1 MDIYNPNYYRD
12 RVEEFSQGQYS
23 FNSILE
29 FKDPNYFIN
38 IGDVYKKDSEWIEKF
53 FKFKDFL
60 DEFKRLPT
68 EVTSAELCQWYKKQL
83 RDYKNNRGTIVG
95 HYGISIAW
103 KRIVNS
109 KEYYP
114 IFNEKI
120 IKKEKKER
128 EQFLE
133 EKRKW
138 VDNMEKI
145 SEFVKEYGR
154 LPQRGNEKPFETQ
167 RLRFYNLQHRHLE
180 KKCSLMKHH
189 EIREEFHNYLK
200 SWESTIKRFRRR
212 I

>member
-1 MDIYNPNYYRD
+1 MDIHNLSYHRD
-12 RVEEFSQGQYS
+12 CLEEFPQGQYR
-23 FNSILE
+23 FDSILE

-38 IGDVYKKDSEWIEKF
+38 TGNVYKKDREWIEKF
-53 FKFKDFL
+53 NQLKDFM

-83 RDYKNNRGTIVG
+83 RDYKNNRGTIVR
-95 HYGISIAW
+95 HYGILIIW
-103 KRIVNS
+103 KRIINS

-120 IKKEKKER
+120 IKKEK

-138 VDNMEKI
+138 VHNMEKI
-145 SEFVKEYGR
+145 SEFVDEYGR
-154 LPQRGNEKPFETQ
+154 LPQRGNEKPFETK
-167 RLRFYNLQHRHLE
+167 RLRFYNLQHRHLDR
-180 KKCSLMKHH
+180 KCSLMKHH

-200 SWESTIKRFRRR
+200 SWKLTIKRFRGR